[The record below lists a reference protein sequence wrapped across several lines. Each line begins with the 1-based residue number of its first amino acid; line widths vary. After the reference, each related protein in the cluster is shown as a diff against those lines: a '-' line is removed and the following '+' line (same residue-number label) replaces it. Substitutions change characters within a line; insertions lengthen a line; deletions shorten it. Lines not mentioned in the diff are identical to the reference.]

1 MPIPSRLKKIVPL
14 VFAVGLGVVA
24 VLLNS
29 QYLGQQR
36 MKLEQERKKVLAQ
49 YSNPVEVVVAARDLP
64 EGIALESAH
73 LRTDSVPEK
82 WVQPYALRPHEIQS
96 VIGQVTAAPIAGGEQ
111 VLSNKVRRPE
121 AAPSGSTLSSFM
133 PKGKRAV
140 TIAVDTLS
148 GVGGFVRPG
157 DIVDMLWTLPVPP
170 PPGERA
176 ASSQAQVVTLTLF
189 QDVPVF
195 AVGGE
200 GAGGAPSKAGAP
212 GGEAKGQFVT
222 VGLTPQETSFLLFA
236 REQGRIQLSL
246 RPRADKGVQV
256 QVKPAD
262 FNSLMELQLGMQPPK
277 APAAETKTTR
287 QVEVYKG
294 LQRSLV
300 EVPEQR

>member
-36 MKLEQERKKVLAQ
+36 AKLEEERKKVLAQ

-73 LRTDSVPEK
+73 LKTDSVPEK
-82 WVQPYALRPHEIQS
+82 WVQPYAVRPHEIQS

-121 AAPSGSTLSSFM
+121 AAPAGSTLSSFM

-148 GVGGFVRPG
+148 GVGGFVRAG

-170 PPGERA
+170 PPGGERP
-176 ASSQAQVVTLTLF
+176 SSPQVVTVTLF

-200 GAGGAPSKAGAP
+200 IAGGAPSKAGTPA
-212 GGEAKGQFVT
+212 GDAKQQFVT
-222 VGLTPQETSFLLFA
+222 IGLTPQETSFLLFA

-256 QVKPAD
+256 SVKPAD
-262 FNSLMELQLGMQPPK
+262 FNSLMELQLGMQPSK
-277 APAAETKTTR
+277 APAADTKTTR

-300 EVPEQR
+300 EVPEHE